1 MGRDERELAN
11 LRRRVRETARGGE
24 DAVQALFRTVANSK
38 GAAPMAGGKSGAGG
52 AGRYDRIARRP
63 ARAAS
68 ATWEDADADTL
79 WRAVC
84 EVTAAGDALTLSIT
98 RDGGAVVLTVLSG
111 DERIRQYAHDAAEIA
126 ELLQLVRE
134 SVQSD

>member
-1 MGRDERELAN
+1 MGRDERELAS
-11 LRRRVRETARGGE
+11 LRRRVRETARGEG
-24 DAVQALFRTVANSK
+24 DAVPALFRPATNDEGVAS
-38 GAAPMAGGKSGAGG
+38 MAGGKSGPGG
-52 AGRYDRIARRP
+52 AGRYDRVARRP

-68 ATWEDADADTL
+68 ATWEDAEADTL
-79 WRAVC
+79 WRTVC
-84 EVTAAGDALTLSIT
+84 EVTAAGDALTLSVT

-111 DERIRQYAHDAAEIA
+111 DERVREYAHNADEIA

>member
-1 MGRDERELAN
+1 M
-11 LRRRVRETARGGE
+11 V
-24 DAVQALFRTVANSK
+24 
-38 GAAPMAGGKSGAGG
+38 GGKSASVG
-52 AGRYDRIARRP
+52 AGRYDRVTRRA

-68 ATWEDADADTL
+68 ATWEEADADTL
-79 WRAVC
+79 WRTIC

-111 DERIRQYAHDAAEIA
+111 DERVRQYAHGAEEIA

-134 SVQSD
+134 SVQSE